1 MRTVVAV
8 FPSREEAEHV
18 AKHLKA
24 IGIPT
29 DDVSIASADRHDR
42 TEGEWS
48 RRNIAASAA
57 SGWGWFLA
65 GLIPLIAERTK
76 TAASLVGAA
85 LGGGAGLIIGLIA
98 AVARGLPITGGTSI
112 GTTLLAMI
120 FLAVFAGF
128 AAETYAS
135 GVSHESEALYEEA
148 VREHGVVLAVHVEQ
162 AKEPEAA
169 RLMNEHGAR
178 LEHAGADAWL
188 ASGWKGRYSN
198 DEPYPSD
205 STFVSHPIGR

>member
-29 DDVSIASADRHDR
+29 DDVTIASADRHDR
-42 TEGEWS
+42 KEGEWS
-48 RRNIAASAA
+48 RRNIAATAA

-85 LGGGAGLIIGLIA
+85 LGAGAGLIIGLIVTA
-98 AVARGLPITGGTSI
+98 ARGLPITDGTSI
-112 GTTLLAMI
+112 GTILLAMV
-120 FLAVFAGF
+120 FFGLFAGF

-148 VREHGVVLAVHVEQ
+148 VREHGVVVAVHVED

-169 RLMNEHGAR
+169 RLMNDHGAR
-178 LEHAGADAWL
+178 NEHADADAWL
-188 ASGWKGRYSN
+188 ASGWKGKYRN
-198 DEPYPSD
+198 EEPYPSD
-205 STFVSHPIGR
+205 STFVSHPAGR